1 MSPEVEEVGQQPSRD
16 RFTVARDGVVATVG
30 LAGPGGKAVMDEAF
44 FAELGATFT
53 ELDADDAVRA
63 VVLSGAGDHFSYGL
77 DLAAAAGTFAPLRQA
92 THAGARQELMAL
104 IRRWQAALDTVAN
117 LRKPTVAAVTG
128 WCIGGGVDLAVA
140 CDVRVASADAV
151 FSVREAKVGIVADL
165 GSLQRLVGVIGDGHL
180 RELALTGDDVD
191 AARAARIGLVNHVHA
206 TPAEAR
212 TAAAELAARMAANSP
227 LVLRGIKDVLD
238 TERGPRV
245 EAGLRYTAVWNS
257 AFLLSDDLDEAMLAF
272 LERRP
277 PEYTGR

>member
-1 MSPEVEEVGQQPSRD
+1 MTTTER
-16 RFTVARDGVVATVG
+16 RFTVSCDGAVATVG
-30 LAGPGGKAVMDEAF
+30 LAGPGGKAVMDDAF
-44 FAELGATFT
+44 FAELAATFT

-63 VVLSGAGDHFSYGL
+63 VVLTGAGDHFSYGL
-77 DLAAAAGTFAPLRQA
+77 DLAAAAGTFAPLRAA

-191 AARAARIGLVNHVHA
+191 AARAARIGLVNHVHDTA
-206 TPAEAR
+206 TETR
-212 TAAAELAARMAANSP
+212 TAAADLAARMAANSP

-238 TERGPRV
+238 AERGPRV

-277 PEYTGR
+277 PEFTGR

>member
-1 MSPEVEEVGQQPSRD
+1 MSTPVAEER
-16 RFTVARDGVVATVG
+16 RFTVTREGAVTTVG
-30 LAGPGGKAVMDEAF
+30 IAGAGGKAVMDEAF
-44 FAELGATFT
+44 FAELAATFA
-53 ELDADDAVRA
+53 ELDADDSVRA
-63 VVLSGAGDHFSYGL
+63 VVLTGAGKHFSYGL
-77 DLAAAAGTFAPLRQA
+77 DLAAAAQTFAPLRA
-92 THAGARQELMAL
+92 ANHAGARQELMAL
-104 IRRWQAALDTVAN
+104 IRRWQAALDVVAN

-191 AARAARIGLVNHVHA
+191 AARGAQIGLVNHVHA
-206 TPAEAR
+206 SADETR
-212 TAAAELAARMAANSP
+212 TAAAGLAARMAANSP
-227 LVLRGIKDVLD
+227 LVLRGIKDVLGA
-238 TERGPRV
+238 ERGPRV
-245 EAGLRYTAVWNS
+245 EAGLRYTAVWNA

-277 PEYTGR
+277 PEFTGR